1 MIIKMLKRKIKAKD
15 ETSEEVKKASE
26 SVDKH
31 NEKEVKEKEL
41 KAKDKTTEEANK
53 ANKSLDEYINKK
65 VDEKY

>member
-31 NEKEVKEKEL
+31 NEKEVKEK
-41 KAKDKTTEEANK
+41 
-53 ANKSLDEYINKK
+53 S
-65 VDEKY
+65 